1 MHAIRKVGLVAENS
15 PDYIVRTFGLW
26 ESGAVV
32 VPLRSADDTFRSS
45 IADVSEIVRPA
56 AGSGWVSFP
65 FVQSNS
71 DEPAQILF
79 TSGTEGE
86 PKGVVLTHRNLAD
99 TVTRLNAVMNVTNEI
114 CEYVGVPVF
123 HSFGFARCRAVCAAG
138 GKAFIPA
145 RGFNPME
152 VNSMLEGGQ
161 INAISAVPSL
171 WRVLLQTQ
179 SITAL
184 AASRVRWIEIGS
196 QSMDA
201 SEKKRMRALFPNAV
215 IVQHYGLTE
224 ASRSTLLEIHSRFAT
239 DEQLQSVGKPF
250 GNVEIDIAADGRI
263 MVRGPHVSTCILS
276 NESATDHRNAEGWIT
291 TNDLG
296 TVRDGFL
303 YFLGRAD
310 DVINCGGIK
319 LAPDTLE
326 LGIRDAIGGGGELA
340 VCRVNHPLRGDGILV
355 AATHDVLASD
365 AQIFDSAV
373 AAAARVGVNARDAT
387 YVIRVNE
394 LARTD
399 NGKVKRQDIARN
411 FSPPVTSPSTEVR
424 HDEGDALRS
433 QIGALLGVKNIQD
446 NDTFVNLGGD
456 SLRYIQACVVLEK
469 KLGYLPV
476 NWENQPM
483 SQLDHLPRH
492 SSKSSRVEPSVILRA
507 VAILSVVIN
516 HSGAFKSLFA
526 IDGAAFMLLLPAGY
540 SFARFQLQRV
550 LESGRAIW
558 ALSALP
564 RVIIPAV
571 LLLGVQQ
578 LRHRSFEPSALF
590 LYNNYL
596 KLPVLSFWF
605 IEVFVQ
611 IHLILAL
618 LLLIPPI
625 RQKLRSNAW
634 ATSVVA
640 LVISTLLTR
649 VMPYVWNTDHIWNRV
664 PHHVIWYFFLG
675 WCIFFAKHQWQRWV
689 NTALIVVIGVMQG
702 ALQLPPDSRG
712 LWIIAGGLFLNW
724 SPSIQLPTLV
734 VRAISA
740 LAAASLY
747 IYTSHMLILEPVSR
761 VLPQTGYWGQV
772 TGAILGGLIFW
783 YCFETSWQ
791 LADKLFRRKKAPL
804 VNTDTYSPQ

>member
-1 MHAIRKVGLVAENS
+1 MRTVGLVAENS
-15 PDYIVRTFGLW
+15 PDYIARTFSLW

-32 VPLRSADDTFRSS
+32 VPLRSADDTFRISV
-45 IADVSEIVRPA
+45 ADISEIVHPA
-56 AGSGWVSFP
+56 AGSGWVSLALT
-65 FVQSNS
+65 QHES
-71 DEPAQILF
+71 DERAQILF

-86 PKGVVLTHRNLAD
+86 PKGVILTHRNLAD
-99 TVTRLNAVMNVTNEI
+99 TVKRLNAVMNVTNEI
-114 CEYVGVPVF
+114 REYVGIPVY
-123 HSFGFARCRAVCAAG
+123 HSFGFARCRAICAAG

-152 VNSMLEGGQ
+152 INSMLESGQ

-179 SITAL
+179 SISAL

-201 SEKKRMRALFPNAV
+201 SEKKRLRALFPNAT

-224 ASRSTLLEIHSRFAT
+224 ASRSTFLEIHKAT

-250 GNVEIDIAADGRI
+250 GDVEIDIAADGRI
-263 MVRGPHVSTCILS
+263 KVRGPHISNCILT
-276 NESATDHRNAEGWIT
+276 NASATDPRDADGWIT

-296 TVRDGFL
+296 SIRDGFL
-303 YFLGRAD
+303 YFQGRAD

-319 LAPDTLE
+319 IAPDTLE
-326 LGIRDAIGGGGELA
+326 LGIRNSIGNSGDLA
-340 VCRVNHPLRGDGILV
+340 VCRVPHPLRGDGILV
-355 AATHDVLASD
+355 AATSQVLASD
-365 AQIFDSAV
+365 TQIVDSAV
-373 AAAARVGVNARDAT
+373 AVAASLGVNARDAT
-387 YVIRVNE
+387 YVIRVNA

-399 NGKVKRQDIARN
+399 NGKVKRQEIARA
-411 FSPPVTSPSTEVR
+411 FSIPVANAATEVQR
-424 HDEGDALRS
+424 DESKSLRA
-433 QIGALLGVKNIQD
+433 QIGALLGVKDIQD
-446 NDTFVNLGGD
+446 KDTFVNLGGD

-483 SQLDHLPRH
+483 SQLDHLPH
-492 SSKSSRVEPSVILRA
+492 HPSKSSRIEPSVILRA

-526 IDGAAFMLLLPAGY
+526 IDGAAFMLLLPAGF

-550 LESGRAIW
+550 LESGRAVW
-558 ALSALP
+558 ALAALP
-564 RVIIPAV
+564 RVIVPAV
-571 LLLGVQQ
+571 LLLGIQQ

-618 LLLIPPI
+618 LLLIPAI
-625 RQKLRSNAW
+625 RQRLKGNAW
-634 ATSVVA
+634 TTSVIA
-640 LVISTLLTR
+640 LVFSTMLTR
-649 VMPYVWNTDHIWNRV
+649 VMPHIWNTDHIWNRV

-675 WCIFFAKHQWQRWV
+675 WCIFFAKHSWQRWS
-689 NTALIVVIGVMQG
+689 NTALIIVIGVMQG

-724 SPSIQLPTLV
+724 SPSIQLPTLL

-772 TGAILGGLIFW
+772 TGAILGGIVFW
-783 YCFETSWQ
+783 YCFETAWQ
-791 LADKLFRRKKAPL
+791 WADKLFRRKKASHRTTE
-804 VNTDTYSPQ
+804 VTSSQ